1 MKEKEKC
8 TMKAEDSNYGP
19 VADNRCPFSENAE
32 IHRLQNAFGEALGDM
47 PLPEET
53 RKEWSIFVQRQE
65 QKKRKLHLRIWLSGG
80 IAAMLA
86 LSILLWSPWQKTDN
100 RQFIEIFSA
109 LHAPEQITTTEEN
122 GIIIISTPT
131 SYNDQSHFGRRKQS
145 TAKRKQSSGIPER
158 ICFQKETYRK
168 SYRRSTF

>member
-1 MKEKEKC
+1 MYDESGRFQLW
-8 TMKAEDSNYGP
+8 TGSS
-19 VADNRCPFSENAE
+19 NRCPFSEDAE

-47 PLPEET
+47 PPAGRNPERMEY
-53 RKEWSIFVQRQE
+53 WSRATSRTE
-65 QKKRKLHLRIWLSGG
+65 KRKLHLRIWLSGG
-80 IAAMLA
+80 VAAMLA

-122 GIIIISTPT
+122 GIIIISTPPAT
-131 SYNDQSHFGRRKQS
+131 TTKVTLEDGSKS

-168 SYRRSTF
+168 SYRRSTFRSY